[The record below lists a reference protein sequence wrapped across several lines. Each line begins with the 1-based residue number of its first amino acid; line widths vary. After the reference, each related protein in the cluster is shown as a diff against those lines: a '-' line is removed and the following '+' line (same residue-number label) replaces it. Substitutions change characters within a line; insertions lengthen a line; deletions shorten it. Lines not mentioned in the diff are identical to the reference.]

1 MSFNHSDIAHQA
13 VISGLF
19 AEKKAAGVSNIK
31 ASDMFWEFNSRLPQQ
46 APGNQNAM
54 GRLFHKWADAI
65 APTFGYRKD
74 CIQHASGRVSKKS
87 YQSI

>member
-1 MSFNHSDIAHQA
+1 MSFNQSDLAHQA

-19 AEKKAAGVSNIK
+19 AEKKAAGVLEFT
-31 ASDMFWEFNSRLPQQ
+31 AVEMFREFNSRLPQQ

-65 APTFGYRKD
+65 APTFGFVIE
-74 CIQHASGRVSKKS
+74 CIKHPSGRVSKKRYTS
-87 YQSI
+87 K